1 MNEFYAKERNSAK
14 LKVLNLKRCQAMASS
29 YRAQGAFLTPTHGK
43 NPLYFFSFHA
53 FIARIATTKHEGSLM
68 TKTTYIVHA
77 KRTPVGSFGGSLSSV
92 RVDDLL
98 AELFKDY
105 ARSAKHDLKEISDTI
120 IGCANQ
126 AGEDNRNLARM
137 GLILAGYPLEVTG
150 TTINRLCGSSL
161 DAVIDA
167 HSRILAG
174 IGDCFIAGGGES
186 MSRAPYVLSK
196 ANSPFERSQKMWD
209 TSIGWR
215 FENPKMA
222 AMFPLLGMGETAEEV
237 QKLHNI
243 SREDQ
248 DKFALASHQKAVKA
262 IQDGKF
268 KDEIVSI
275 SIEGKKGTT
284 VVDTDE
290 GPRADT
296 NLEKLAKLKAAFR
309 KDGTVTAGNSSS
321 INDGASM
328 VVICSEEFLKR
339 HNLKPLARITGGT
352 VSGLHPN
359 VMGLGPVGATKKL
372 CERFGHKVS
381 DFDIIEL
388 NEAFAA
394 QALGCIKELELD
406 QSKINRNGGS
416 IAIGHPLGASGTRI
430 LTTMLHQMKNDPTL
444 KKGLATMCI
453 GVGQGIALAVE
464 RC

>member
-1 MNEFYAKERNSAK
+1 MKS
-14 LKVLNLKRCQAMASS
+14 
-29 YRAQGAFLTPTHGK
+29 
-43 NPLYFFSFHA
+43 
-53 FIARIATTKHEGSLM
+53 
-68 TKTTYIVHA
+68 TYIVHA
-77 KRTPVGSFGGSLSSV
+77 KRTPVGSFGGVFSSV
-92 RVDDLL
+92 RIDDLL

-105 ARSAKHDLKEISDTI
+105 AQSAKHDLAEISDAI

-137 GLILAGYPLEVTG
+137 GLLLANYPFEVTG

-161 DAVIDA
+161 DAVMDA
-167 HSRILAG
+167 HARISAG
-174 IGDCFIAGGGES
+174 FGDCFIAGGAES

-196 ANSPFERSQKMWD
+196 SNSPFDRTQKMWD

-215 FENPKMA
+215 FENSKMA
-222 AMFPLLGMGETAEEV
+222 QIFPLLGMGETAEEV
-237 QKLHNI
+237 QKLHGI

-248 DKFALASHQKAVKA
+248 DHFALNSHQKAVAAQK
-262 IQDGKF
+262 DGRF
-268 KDEIVSI
+268 NDEIVPI
-275 SIEGKKGTT
+275 TVENKKGQTI
-284 VVDTDE
+284 VQIDE

-296 NLEKLAKLKAAFR
+296 SLEKLSKLKPAFR

-328 VVICSEEFLKR
+328 VVVCSEEFLKR
-339 HNLKPLARITGGT
+339 HNLTPIVRITGGA
-352 VSGLHPN
+352 VHGLHPN
-359 VMGLGPVGATKKL
+359 VMGLGPVGAVKKL
-372 CERFGHKVS
+372 CENFHYNVS

-394 QALGCIKELELD
+394 QALGCMKELNLEP
-406 QSKINRNGGS
+406 SKINRNGGS

-430 LTTMLHQMKNDPTL
+430 LTTLIHQMKKDPSL

-453 GVGQGIALAVE
+453 GVGQGIALSVE

>member
-1 MNEFYAKERNSAK
+1 MR
-14 LKVLNLKRCQAMASS
+14 
-29 YRAQGAFLTPTHGK
+29 
-43 NPLYFFSFHA
+43 
-53 FIARIATTKHEGSLM
+53 
-68 TKTTYIVHA
+68 KTSYIVHA
-77 KRTPVGSFGGSLSSV
+77 KRTPIGSFGGVLSSV

-105 ARSAKHDLKEISDTI
+105 AGSANHDLKLIDDAI

-137 GLILAGYPLEVTG
+137 SLLLAGYPFDVTG

-161 DAVIDA
+161 DAVLDA
-167 HSRILAG
+167 HSRIQAG
-174 IGDCFIAGGGES
+174 LGDCFIAGGAES

-196 ANSPFERSQKMWD
+196 AQGAFDRNQKMWD

-222 AMFPLLGMGETAEEV
+222 ELFPLLGMGETAEEV
-237 QKLHNI
+237 QKLHHI

-248 DKFALASHQKAVKA
+248 DAFALLSHEKAVSAQKA
-262 IQDGKF
+262 GRF
-268 KDEIVSI
+268 KNEIVPI
-275 SIEGKKGTT
+275 TVQQKKNTF
-284 VVDTDE
+284 VVESDE
-290 GPRADT
+290 GPRPDT
-296 NLEKLAKLKAAFR
+296 SIEKLTKLRPAFR

-328 VVICSEEFLKR
+328 VIICSEKFLKD
-339 HNLKPLARITGGT
+339 HKLIPLVAITGGAVT
-352 VSGLHPN
+352 GLHPN

-372 CERFGHKVS
+372 CQRFGYKTS
-381 DFDIIEL
+381 DFDLIEL

-406 QSKINRNGGS
+406 PNKINLNGGS
-416 IAIGHPLGASGTRI
+416 IALGHPLGASGTRI
-430 LTTMLHQMKNDPTL
+430 LTTLIHQMRANEKFKT
-444 KKGLATMCI
+444 GLATMCI
-453 GVGQGIALAVE
+453 GVGQGIAVSVE

>member
-1 MNEFYAKERNSAK
+1 MIKDS
-14 LKVLNLKRCQAMASS
+14 
-29 YRAQGAFLTPTHGK
+29 
-43 NPLYFFSFHA
+43 
-53 FIARIATTKHEGSLM
+53 
-68 TKTTYIVHA
+68 YIVYA
-77 KRTPVGSFGGSLSSV
+77 KRTPIGSFGGSLSTV

-105 ARSAKHDLKEISDTI
+105 AKTAKHDLKEISDTI

-137 GLILAGYPLEVTG
+137 SLILAGYPFEVPG

-167 HSRILAG
+167 HARISAG
-174 IGDCFIAGGGES
+174 LGDCFIAGGGES
-186 MSRAPYVLSK
+186 MSRAPYVMSK
-196 ANSPFERSQKMWD
+196 ANSPFDRAQKMWD

-222 AMFPLLGMGETAEEV
+222 AIFPLLGMGETAEEV

-243 SREDQ
+243 SREEQ
-248 DKFALASHQKAVKA
+248 DKFALGSHQKAVA
-262 IQDGKF
+262 AQTAGKF
-268 KDEIVSI
+268 KEEICAITVES
-275 SIEGKKGTT
+275 KKGST

-290 GPRADT
+290 GPRSDT
-296 NLEKLAKLKAAFR
+296 SMEKLAKLKPAFR
-309 KDGTVTAGNSSS
+309 KDGSVTAGNSSS

-328 VVICSEEFLKR
+328 VVVCSEEFMKR
-339 HNLKPLARITGGT
+339 HNLKPFARITGAAT
-352 VSGLHPN
+352 AGLHPN
-359 VMGLGPVGATKKL
+359 VMGLGPVGAIKKL
-372 CERFGHKVS
+372 CDRFNHKIS
-381 DFDIIEL
+381 DFDVIEL

-406 QSKINRNGGS
+406 QTKINKNGGS

-430 LTTMLHQMKNDPTL
+430 LTTMLYQMKNDPSL
-444 KKGLATMCI
+444 KKGLASMCI
-453 GVGQGIALAVE
+453 GVGQGIAVSVE

>member
-1 MNEFYAKERNSAK
+1 MK
-14 LKVLNLKRCQAMASS
+14 
-29 YRAQGAFLTPTHGK
+29 
-43 NPLYFFSFHA
+43 
-53 FIARIATTKHEGSLM
+53 
-68 TKTTYIVHA
+68 KTSYIVHA
-77 KRTPVGSFGGSLSSV
+77 KRTPVGSFGGALSGI

-105 ARSAKHDLKEISDTI
+105 ARSAKHDLKEISDSV

-137 GLILAGYPLEVTG
+137 SLILAGYPHEVPG

-161 DAVIDA
+161 DAVMDA
-167 HSRILAG
+167 HARIQAG
-174 IGDCFIAGGGES
+174 LGDCYIAGGAES
-186 MSRAPYVLSK
+186 MSRAPYVMSK
-196 ANSPFERSQKMWD
+196 SQSAFDRAQKMWD

-222 AMFPLLGMGETAEEV
+222 ALFPLIGMGETAEEV

-248 DKFALASHQKAVKA
+248 DKFAFNSHQKAIA
-262 IQDGKF
+262 AQAAGKF
-268 KDEIVSI
+268 KDEIVPI
-275 SIEGKKGTT
+275 TVEGKKES
-284 VVDTDE
+284 VVVEKDE

-296 NLEKLAKLKAAFR
+296 SLEKLAKLRPAFR
-309 KDGTVTAGNSSS
+309 KEGTVTAGNSSS

-328 VVICSEEFLKR
+328 VVIVSEEFLNR
-339 HNLKPLARITGGT
+339 HNLKPLAMVTGGA
-352 VSGLHPN
+352 VHGLHPN

-372 CERFGHKVS
+372 CERFGYKIS
-381 DFDIIEL
+381 DFDVIEL
-388 NEAFAA
+388 NEAFSA

-406 QSKINRNGGS
+406 PSKINKNGGS

-430 LTTMLHQMKNDPTL
+430 LTTMIHQMQKDTNL

-453 GVGQGIALAVE
+453 GVGQGIALSVE

>member
-1 MNEFYAKERNSAK
+1 MKS
-14 LKVLNLKRCQAMASS
+14 
-29 YRAQGAFLTPTHGK
+29 
-43 NPLYFFSFHA
+43 
-53 FIARIATTKHEGSLM
+53 
-68 TKTTYIVHA
+68 TYIVHA
-77 KRTPVGSFGGSLSSV
+77 KRTPVGSFGGVFSSV
-92 RVDDLL
+92 RIDDLL

-105 ARSAKHDLKEISDTI
+105 AQSAKHDLAEISDAI

-137 GLILAGYPLEVTG
+137 GLLLANYPFEVTG

-161 DAVIDA
+161 DAVMDA
-167 HSRILAG
+167 HARISAG
-174 IGDCFIAGGGES
+174 FGDCFIAGGGES

-196 ANSPFERSQKMWD
+196 SNSPFDRTQKMWD

-215 FENPKMA
+215 FENSKMA
-222 AMFPLLGMGETAEEV
+222 QIFPLLGMGETAEEV
-237 QKLHNI
+237 QKLHGI

-248 DKFALASHQKAVKA
+248 DLFALNSHQKAVAAQK
-262 IQDGKF
+262 DGRF
-268 KDEIVSI
+268 SDEIVSI
-275 SIEGKKGTT
+275 TVENKKGQII
-284 VVDTDE
+284 VQSDE

-296 NLEKLAKLKAAFR
+296 SLEKLAKLKPAFR
-309 KDGTVTAGNSSS
+309 KEGTVTAGNSSS

-339 HNLKPLARITGGT
+339 HNLTPIVRITGGA
-352 VSGLHPN
+352 VHGLHPN
-359 VMGLGPVGATKKL
+359 VMGLGPVGAVKKL
-372 CERFGHKVS
+372 CEKFHYKVS

-394 QALGCIKELELD
+394 QALGCMKELNLEP
-406 QSKINRNGGS
+406 SKINRNGGS

-430 LTTMLHQMKNDPTL
+430 LTTLIHQMKKDPSL

-453 GVGQGIALAVE
+453 GVGQGIALSVE

>member
-1 MNEFYAKERNSAK
+1 MFKNS
-14 LKVLNLKRCQAMASS
+14 
-29 YRAQGAFLTPTHGK
+29 
-43 NPLYFFSFHA
+43 
-53 FIARIATTKHEGSLM
+53 
-68 TKTTYIVHA
+68 YIVHA
-77 KRTPVGSFGGSLSSV
+77 KRTPVGSFAGALSNV

-105 ARSAKHDLKEISDTI
+105 AKTAKHDLKEISDTI

-137 GLILAGYPLEVTG
+137 SLLLAGYPFEVTG

-167 HSRILAG
+167 HARISAG
-174 IGDCFIAGGGES
+174 IGECFIAGGGES
-186 MSRAPYVLSK
+186 MSRAPYVMSK
-196 ANSPFERSQKMWD
+196 ANSGFDRAQKMWD

-222 AMFPLLGMGETAEEV
+222 ERFPLLGMGETAEEV
-237 QKLHNI
+237 QKLHGI
-243 SREDQ
+243 TREDQ
-248 DKFALASHQKAVKA
+248 DRFALASHQKAVKA
-262 IQDGKF
+262 QQEGKF
-268 KDEIVSI
+268 KDEIVPI
-275 SIEGKKGTT
+275 TIESKKGSVTI
-284 VVDTDE
+284 DTDE

-296 NLEKLAKLKAAFR
+296 SLEKLAKLKPAFK

-328 VVICSEEFLKR
+328 VVICSEDFLKK
-339 HNLKPLARITGGT
+339 HNLKPIAKITGGA
-352 VSGLHPN
+352 VHGLHPN
-359 VMGLGPVGATKKL
+359 VMGLGPVGAIKNL
-372 CERFGHKVS
+372 CHRFNHKVS
-381 DFDIIEL
+381 DFDVIEL

-406 QSKINRNGGS
+406 TSKINRNGGS

-444 KKGLATMCI
+444 KNGLASMCI
-453 GVGQGIALAVE
+453 GVGQGIALSVE

>member
-1 MNEFYAKERNSAK
+1 MK
-14 LKVLNLKRCQAMASS
+14 
-29 YRAQGAFLTPTHGK
+29 
-43 NPLYFFSFHA
+43 
-53 FIARIATTKHEGSLM
+53 
-68 TKTTYIVHA
+68 KTSYIVHA
-77 KRTPVGSFGGSLSSV
+77 KRTPIGSFGGALSSV

-105 ARSAKHDLKEISDTI
+105 AQSASHDLKLIDDAI

-137 GLILAGYPLEVTG
+137 SLLLAGYPFEVTG

-161 DAVIDA
+161 DAVLGA
-167 HSRILAG
+167 HSRIQAG
-174 IGDCFIAGGGES
+174 LGDCFIAGGAES

-196 ANSPFERSQKMWD
+196 AQGAFDRNQKMWD

-222 AMFPLLGMGETAEEV
+222 EIFPLLGMGETAEEV

-248 DKFALASHQKAVKA
+248 DAFALLSHEKAVSAQKA
-262 IQDGKF
+262 GRF
-268 KDEIVSI
+268 KNEIVPI
-275 SIEGKKGTT
+275 TVQQKKTTT
-284 VVDTDE
+284 VVESDE
-290 GPRADT
+290 GPRPDT
-296 NLEKLAKLKAAFR
+296 SIEKLAKLRPAFK
-309 KDGTVTAGNSSS
+309 KDGSVTAGNSSS
-321 INDGASM
+321 INDGASI
-328 VVICSEEFLKR
+328 VIICSEKFLKD
-339 HNLKPLARITGGT
+339 HKLTPLVAITGGA

-372 CERFGHKVS
+372 CERFGYKIS
-381 DFDIIEL
+381 DFDLIEL

-394 QALGCIKELELD
+394 QALGCMKELELD
-406 QSKINRNGGS
+406 PNKVNLNGGS

-430 LTTMLHQMKNDPTL
+430 LTTLIHQMRANEKFKT
-444 KKGLATMCI
+444 GLATMCI
-453 GVGQGIALAVE
+453 GVGQGIAVSVE

>member
-1 MNEFYAKERNSAK
+1 MMK
-14 LKVLNLKRCQAMASS
+14 AS
-29 YRAQGAFLTPTHGK
+29 
-43 NPLYFFSFHA
+43 
-53 FIARIATTKHEGSLM
+53 
-68 TKTTYIVHA
+68 YIVHA
-77 KRTPVGSFGGSLSSV
+77 KRTPIGSFGGALSSV

-98 AELFKDY
+98 AELFKNY
-105 ARSAKHDLKEISDTI
+105 ASVAKHDLKEISDTI

-137 GLILAGYPLEVTG
+137 SLLLAGFPHEVTG

-161 DAVIDA
+161 DAVMDA
-167 HSRILAG
+167 HARISAG
-174 IGDCFIAGGGES
+174 FGDCFIAGGGES

-196 ANSPFERSQKMWD
+196 AHSGFDRAQKMWD

-222 AMFPLLGMGETAEEV
+222 EMFPLLGMGETAEEV
-237 QKLHNI
+237 QKLHQI

-248 DKFALASHQKAVKA
+248 DKFALSSHQKAVKA
-262 IQDGKF
+262 REEGKF
-268 KDEIVSI
+268 KDEIVPITIQS
-275 SIEGKKGTT
+275 KKGST
-284 VVDTDE
+284 VVDSDE
-290 GPRADT
+290 GPRSDT
-296 NLEKLAKLKAAFR
+296 SMEKLSKLRAAFK

-339 HNLKPLARITGGT
+339 HNLKPLARITGGA
-352 VSGLHPN
+352 VHGLHPN

-372 CERFGHKVS
+372 CERFGHKLS
-381 DFDIIEL
+381 DFDIVEL
-388 NEAFAA
+388 NEAFAV

-406 QSKINRNGGS
+406 PSRINRNGGS

-430 LTTMLHQMKNDPTL
+430 LTTLLHQMKNDLAL

-453 GVGQGIALAVE
+453 GVGQGIAVSVE